1 MWPLKEKLHNM
12 KKTMT
17 SNRTAFAGLFSAFVA
32 SLCCITPVLVL
43 LSGTTG
49 IASTF
54 SWIEPYRPVLMGVTV
69 LILGFAWYQKFNMR
83 PQQMDCACEDGKPK
97 FIQSK
102 AFLFLVTIFAGT
114 MLAFPYYSQMFYPN
128 SNAQTQIVYVSEINV
143 SELTYSIEGMTCAGC
158 EAHIE
163 NEVNKLEG
171 ILEVDANYGTSQ
183 TFIKFDN
190 SKVSPDD
197 IASAIGKTGY
207 EIVK

>member
-1 MWPLKEKLHNM
+1 M

-17 SNRTAFAGLFSAFVA
+17 SNRMAFTGLFSAFVA
-32 SLCCITPVLVL
+32 SLCCITPVLAL

-54 SWIEPYRPVLMGVTV
+54 SWIEPYRPILMGVTV
-69 LILGFAWYQKFNMR
+69 LILGFAWYQKLKPR
-83 PQQMDCACEDGKPK
+83 PQDIDCACEDDRPK

-102 AFLFLVTIFAGT
+102 TFLFLITIFAGT
-114 MLAFPYYSQMFYPN
+114 MLAFPYYSKIFYPN
-128 SNAQTQIVYVSEINV
+128 SNAERQIVYVSESNV

-171 ILEVDANYGTSQ
+171 ILEVDANYGTSL
-183 TFIKFDN
+183 TVVKFDN
-190 SKVSPDD
+190 SKVSAND
-197 IASAIGKTGY
+197 IASAIKKTGY
-207 EIVK
+207 KIIE

>member
-1 MWPLKEKLHNM
+1 M

-17 SNRTAFAGLFSAFVA
+17 SNRMAFTGLFSAFVA
-32 SLCCITPVLVL
+32 SLCCITPVLAL

-54 SWIEPYRPVLMGVTV
+54 SWIEPYRPILMGVTV
-69 LILGFAWYQKFNMR
+69 LILGFAWYQKLKPR
-83 PQQMDCACEDGKPK
+83 PQDIDCACEDDRPK

-102 AFLFLVTIFAGT
+102 TFLFLITIFAGI
-114 MLAFPYYSQMFYPN
+114 MLAFPYYSHMYYSN
-128 SNAQTQIVYVSEINV
+128 SNVEKQVVFVSESNV

-171 ILEVDANYGTSQ
+171 ILEVDANYGTSL
-183 TFIKFDN
+183 TVVKFDN
-190 SKVSPDD
+190 SKVSAND
-197 IASAIGKTGY
+197 IASAIKKTGY
-207 EIVK
+207 KIIE